1 MSACCQLMI
10 LPLHNFLLTLQKTA
24 RALKYCCK
32 IFPVQP
38 ELSSLLNTLML
49 GRERDATARGQT
61 EEDAGYLKYKPTA
74 SVPRQADRRGSERP
88 CASQK
93 QTLRPRRRVAAGSF
107 QKGAGWTCQGQHER
121 WWGTGLA
128 RTISQTTN
136 LLHGVKKKMNSKW
149 IFFSS
154 KVKGHFPLS
163 AKEKVLFFINVFKEI
178 TMTIEA
184 SKRVR
189 WIYHTWVHQQAAFKQ
204 KSLCAKRNIWH
215 NSL

>member
-1 MSACCQLMI
+1 MI

-136 LLHGVKKKMNSKW
+136 LLHGVKKKNEFKMN
-149 IFFSS
+149 FFFFQSER
-154 KVKGHFPLS
+154 PLS
-163 AKEKVLFFINVFKEI
+163 FI
-178 TMTIEA
+178 
-184 SKRVR
+184 SKG
-189 WIYHTWVHQQAAFKQ
+189 
-204 KSLCAKRNIWH
+204 KSTFLHKRLQRNY
-215 NSL
+215 NDNRSQ